1 MQSGHSSFSLV
12 FLLLLLLLLGLAGS
26 LISVD
31 YVYDRPRFFAFSCF
45 FAAFSLVVVVVVG
58 MFD

>member
-12 FLLLLLLLLGLAGS
+12 LLLLLLLLGLAGS

-45 FAAFSLVVVVVVG
+45 FFAAFSLVVVVVVG

>member
-1 MQSGHSSFSLV
+1 MQSGHSLFSLV
-12 FLLLLLLLLGLAGS
+12 FLFLLLLGLAGS